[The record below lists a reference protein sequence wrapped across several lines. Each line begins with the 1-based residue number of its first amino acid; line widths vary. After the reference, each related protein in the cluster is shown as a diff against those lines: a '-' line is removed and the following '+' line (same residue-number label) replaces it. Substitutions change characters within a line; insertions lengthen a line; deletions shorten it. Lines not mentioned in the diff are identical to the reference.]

1 MWPNPH
7 GTADLV
13 LFTEEI
19 PNGKLHFLGSDGW
32 QCFNS
37 LFCQILFSSTV
48 ADIYWYAKF
57 KAIQP

>member
-37 LFCQILFSSTV
+37 FFVRL
-48 ADIYWYAKF
+48 
-57 KAIQP
+57 